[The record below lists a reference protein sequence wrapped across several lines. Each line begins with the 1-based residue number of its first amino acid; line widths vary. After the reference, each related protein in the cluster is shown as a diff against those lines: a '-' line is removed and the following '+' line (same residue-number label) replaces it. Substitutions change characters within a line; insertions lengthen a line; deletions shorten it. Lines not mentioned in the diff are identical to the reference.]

1 MTASPTTAAAQ
12 AARAPAPAPSGPFDL
27 ERIRAEFP
35 ILSRPVR
42 GKRLVFL
49 DTAASAQAPRAVID
63 AVRRYREEQHANVH
77 RGVHYLSEVATAEYE
92 AARVKIAR
100 FLGAADAHEVIF
112 TRGTTEALNLA
123 TWTLGK
129 TLVGAGDEVLVSA
142 MEHHSNIVPWH
153 LLCQEKGAKLV
164 VAPMDDRGALQLDE
178 LERRLSPRT
187 KVVAVAHV
195 SNALGT
201 VNPVA
206 EISALAHARG
216 IPVEVDGAQGLPHW
230 PVDVRA
236 LGCDFY
242 AFSGHKAYGPTG
254 IGALWGKMEWLDRLP
269 PWQGGGDMI
278 LSVAWDKIVFN
289 KPPFR
294 FEAGTPNME
303 GAIGLGAA
311 LDWMEAV
318 GRDRI
323 AAHEQELLAYGT
335 GLLSSIPGVRLVGTA
350 PHKAGVLSFVMDD
363 VHPHDVGTILDREGI
378 AIRTGH
384 HCAQPVMAR
393 FGIPATA
400 RASLG
405 VYNGRDDLDAL
416 ARGIEKVK
424 AVFG

>member
-1 MTASPTTAAAQ
+1 MRAAEQ
-12 AARAPAPAPSGPFDL
+12 VAAPHAPLDVERVRAD
-27 ERIRAEFP
+27 FP

-100 FLGAADAHEVIF
+100 FLNAPNAHEVIF

-123 TWTLGK
+123 ANTLGK
-129 TLVGAGDEVLVSA
+129 ALVGPGDEVLVSA

-153 LLCQEKGAKLV
+153 MLCAEKGAKLV
-164 VAPMDDRGALQLDE
+164 VAPMDDRGALELDE
-178 LERRLSPRT
+178 LERRMTPRT
-187 KVVAVAHV
+187 KVLAVVHV

-201 VNPVA
+201 VNP
-206 EISALAHARG
+206 IPRITALARARG
-216 IPVEVDGAQGLPHW
+216 IPVVVDGAQAVAHA
-230 PVDVRA
+230 PVDVQA

-242 AFSGHKAYGPTG
+242 AFSGHKLYGPTG
-254 IGALWGKMEWLDRLP
+254 IGALWGRTEWLERLP

-278 LSVAWDKIVFN
+278 LSVAWDKVVYN
-289 KPPFR
+289 KSPFK

-311 LDWMEAV
+311 LDWIERV
-318 GRDRI
+318 GRERI
-323 AAHEQELLAYGT
+323 ARHEAELLAYGAERLERFP
-335 GLLSSIPGVRLVGTA
+335 GLRLVGTA
-350 PHKAGVLSFVMDD
+350 PDKAGVLSFVMENI
-363 VHPHDVGTILDREGI
+363 HPHDIGTILDREGI

-384 HCAQPVMAR
+384 HCAQPVMSR

-416 ARGIEKVK
+416 LVGLEKVR
-424 AVFG
+424 ALLA

>member
-1 MTASPTTAAAQ
+1 MRAAEHVTAPAQ
-12 AARAPAPAPSGPFDL
+12 ALDL
-27 ERIRAEFP
+27 ERVRADFP

-49 DTAASAQAPRAVID
+49 DTAASAQAPRAVLD

-77 RGVHYLSEVATAEYE
+77 RGVHYLSETATAEFE

-100 FLGAADAHEVIF
+100 FLNAPSAHEVIF
-112 TRGTTEALNLA
+112 TRGTTEGLNLA

-129 TLVGAGDEVLVSA
+129 LLVGAGDEVLVSA

-153 LLCQEKGAKLV
+153 MLCAEKGAKLV

-178 LERRLSPRT
+178 LERRVSSRT
-187 KVVAVAHV
+187 KVIAIAHV

-201 VNPVA
+201 VNPIEEV
-206 EISALAHARG
+206 SAIARAHG
-216 IPVEVDGAQGLPHW
+216 IPVVVDGAQALPHA
-230 PVDVRA
+230 PVDVQA

-254 IGALWGKMEWLDRLP
+254 IGALWGKAEWLERIP

-278 LSVAWDKIVFN
+278 LSVAWDRIVYN
-289 KPPFR
+289 KPPFK

-303 GAIGLGAA
+303 GAVGLAA
-311 LDWMEAV
+311 AFAWMEGI
-318 GRDRI
+318 GRERI
-323 AAHEQELLAYGT
+323 AAHEAALLAYAT
-335 GLLSSIPGVRLVGTA
+335 ERLSQVPGLRLVGTA
-350 PHKAGVLSFVMDD
+350 PRKAGVLSFVIDGI
-363 VHPHDVGTILDREGI
+363 HPHDIGTILDREGI

-384 HCAQPVMAR
+384 HCAQPVMSR
-393 FGIPATA
+393 LGIPATA

-405 VYNGRDDLDAL
+405 VYNGQDDIDAL
-416 ARGIEKVK
+416 VVGLEKVR
-424 AVFG
+424 ALLG